1 MSIQPLA
8 LIALLLSAPAY
19 AQHDHGSEHGGHR
32 HAHVHGAAK
41 LEVAVDGADIQ
52 LHLESPLEG
61 VLGFE
66 HAPANDKERA
76 AVAQMRKTLANGGAL
91 FAPTTAAQCKFVE
104 GKLDAPLLEAGPAGK
119 KGPHAVHGDLA
130 ADFRFT
136 CAQPA
141 KLTGVEVRLFE
152 VFPKMRRIDAQV
164 VSGKG
169 QKALRLSSKMR
180 FLSW

>member
-1 MSIQPLA
+1 MKFIPA
-8 LIALLLSAPAY
+8 LALLLISSPVL
-19 AQHDHGSEHGGHR
+19 AQDHHGHG
-32 HAHVHGAAK
+32 HAHVHGVAK
-41 LEVAVDGADIQ
+41 LEVAVEGADIN

-66 HAPANDKERA
+66 HAPGNDKERA
-76 AVAQMRKTLANGGAL
+76 TVAQMRKTMANGGAL

-104 GKLDAPLLEAGPAGK
+104 SKLEAPSLESKPAGK
-119 KGPHAVHGDLA
+119 SDTHEEHGDLN

-152 VFPKMRRIDAQV
+152 AFPKLRRIDAQV

>member
-1 MSIQPLA
+1 MKLLPALA
-8 LIALLLSAPAY
+8 ILVISAPVLA
-19 AQHDHGSEHGGHR
+19 HEH
-32 HAHVHGAAK
+32 HAHVHGVAK
-41 LEVAVDGADIQ
+41 LEVTVEGAEIN

-66 HAPANDKERA
+66 HAPGNDKERA
-76 AVAQMRKTLANGGAL
+76 IVARMRKTMANGGAL

-104 GKLDAPLLEAGPAGK
+104 VKLEAPTLDAEPAGK
-119 KGPHAVHGDLA
+119 PDAHEEHGDLD

-141 KLTGVEVRLFE
+141 KLTGMEVRLFE
-152 VFPKMRRIDAQV
+152 AFPKLQRVDAQV

-169 QKALRLSSKMR
+169 QKAMRLSSKMR

>member
-1 MSIQPLA
+1 MK
-8 LIALLLSAPAY
+8 LLSALAVLVFSAPVLANE
-19 AQHDHGSEHGGHR
+19 Q
-32 HAHVHGAAK
+32 HAHVHGVAK
-41 LEVAVDGADIQ
+41 LEVAIEGADIN

-66 HAPANDKERA
+66 HAPGNDKERA
-76 AVAQMRKTLANGGAL
+76 IVAQMRKMMANGGAL

-104 GKLDAPLLEAGPAGK
+104 AKLEAPSLDANPLGK
-119 KGPHAVHGDLA
+119 QDKHEEHGDLD

-152 VFPKMRRIDAQV
+152 AYPKMRRIDAQV
-164 VSGKG
+164 VSDKG
-169 QKALRLSSKMR
+169 QKAMRLSSKMR

>member
-1 MSIQPLA
+1 MKFALA
-8 LIALLLSAPAY
+8 LAVFVLSSPVLG
-19 AQHDHGSEHGGHR
+19 HDH
-32 HAHVHGAAK
+32 HAHVHGVAK
-41 LEVAVDGADIQ
+41 LEVAVEGAEIH

-66 HAPANDKERA
+66 HAPGNDKERA
-76 AVAQMRKTLANGGAL
+76 IVAQMRKTMANGGAL
-91 FAPTTAAQCKFVE
+91 FAPTTAAQCKFIE
-104 GKLDAPLLEAGPAGK
+104 STLEAPSLEAKPAGK
-119 KGPHAVHGDLA
+119 PEAHEEHGDLD

-152 VFPKMRRIDAQV
+152 AFPKLRRIDAQV

>member
-1 MSIQPLA
+1 MKFIPA
-8 LIALLLSAPAY
+8 LALLLISSPVL
-19 AQHDHGSEHGGHR
+19 AQDHHGHG
-32 HAHVHGAAK
+32 HAHVHGVAK
-41 LEVAVDGADIQ
+41 LEVAVEGADIN

-66 HAPANDKERA
+66 HAPGNDKERA
-76 AVAQMRKTLANGGAL
+76 IVAQMRKTMANGGAL

-104 GKLDAPLLEAGPAGK
+104 SKLEAPVLEARPAGK
-119 KGPHAVHGDLA
+119 PDAHAAHGDLD

-152 VFPKMRRIDAQV
+152 AFPKLRRIDAQV